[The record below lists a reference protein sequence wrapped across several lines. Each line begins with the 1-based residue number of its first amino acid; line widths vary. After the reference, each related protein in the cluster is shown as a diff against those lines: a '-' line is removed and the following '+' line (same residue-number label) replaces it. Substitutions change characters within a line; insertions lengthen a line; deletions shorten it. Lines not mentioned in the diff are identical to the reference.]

1 MLTSLDLVA
10 VLNKDEFKY
19 VKYLEFRK
27 SDVLYFEG
35 DACNNIDILVKG
47 EITMTKSDLDGNEE
61 TFNYMKAPNIFGNN
75 LIFASSNH
83 YLGNVTSYSDVAL
96 YRINKANLL
105 YLLSNNKT
113 FLSMYLELIAD
124 KSLEL
129 SKHLQVISIQNVEKR
144 ILSFLKMKFKENNGY
159 YQIHSMTSFAK
170 ELSLPRETTSRMV
183 YKLSRA
189 NKFVYM
195 DKTFKEIKNALD
207 SL

>member
-35 DACNNIDILVKG
+35 DICNSIDILIKG

-75 LIFASSNH
+75 LIFASSNR
-83 YLGNVTSYSDVAL
+83 YLGNVISYSDVSL
-96 YRINKANLL
+96 YRINKDNLL
-105 YLLSNNKT
+105 YLLANNKT
-113 FLSMYLELIAD
+113 FLTMYLTLIAN

-159 YQIHSMTSFAK
+159 YQIHSMTSLAK

-189 NKFVYM
+189 NKFVYI

>member
-105 YLLSNNKT
+105 YLLANNKT

-144 ILSFLKMKFKENNGY
+144 ILSFLKMKFKENN
-159 YQIHSMTSFAK
+159 SMTSFAK

-189 NKFVYM
+189 NKFVYI

>member
-105 YLLSNNKT
+105 YLLANNKT

-144 ILSFLKMKFKENNGY
+144 ILSFLKMKFKE
-159 YQIHSMTSFAK
+159 IHSMTSFAK

-189 NKFVYM
+189 NKFVYI